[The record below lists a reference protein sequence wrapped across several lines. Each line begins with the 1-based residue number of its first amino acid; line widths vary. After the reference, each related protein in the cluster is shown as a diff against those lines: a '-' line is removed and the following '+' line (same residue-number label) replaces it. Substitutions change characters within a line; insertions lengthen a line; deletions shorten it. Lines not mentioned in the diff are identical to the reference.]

1 MQMMTRKHFVLI
13 AHLFKSTKPDAS
25 NTVAMRQW
33 ESTVM
38 QFVHAGVTMNPRFNA
53 TRFLKACD
61 LWLR

>member
-1 MQMMTRKHFVLI
+1 
-13 AHLFKSTKPDAS
+13 
-25 NTVAMRQW
+25 MRQW

-38 QFVHAGVTMNPRFNA
+38 QFAHAGVTMNPRFNA